1 MKMPEKKQR
10 AKKRKLRKTVVPRKK
25 IQEMILKMIPKT
37 ILKRAVLKKK
47 MPKMRTAETKIPA
60 KREETLR
67 KTEKTLSLEK
77 TPVILKIKTKKT
89 MKTTKRKMPGR
100 KTADNLAQRK
110 TTILRLKKIQFL
122 QVVLPV
128 QETAKAQ

>member
-1 MKMPEKKQR
+1 MNR
-10 AKKRKLRKTVVPRKK
+10 S
-25 IQEMILKMIPKT
+25 EMILKMIPKT

-47 MPKMRTAETKIPA
+47 MPKMRILEMRTAETKIPA

-67 KTEKTLSLEK
+67 KREKTLSLEK

-89 MKTTKRKMPGR
+89 LKTTKRKMPGR
-100 KTADNLAQRK
+100 KTADNPAQRK
-110 TTILRLKKIQFL
+110 TAISRLKKIQFR